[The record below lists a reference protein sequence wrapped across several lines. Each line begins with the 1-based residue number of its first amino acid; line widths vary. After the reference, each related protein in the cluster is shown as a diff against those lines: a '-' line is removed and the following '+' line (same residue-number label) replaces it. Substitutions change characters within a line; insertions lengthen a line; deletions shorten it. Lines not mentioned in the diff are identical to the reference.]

1 MNISPVS
8 FGRTIK
14 INAPLNVAQRMA
26 ELINQNRSVQDREE
40 KSVQQKLKTMFYD
53 ANVGSAQA
61 VDVNG
66 KSYIVTGETSYAVS
80 DLLLDTAIHIN
91 AAKNA
96 YGESEMFKMVED
108 EENKRCQEYLD
119 LIIENSEEPISL
131 STKYIDVPKEKGLES
146 VESRVKIKTINV
158 VL

>member
-8 FGRTIK
+8 FGRTVK
-14 INAPLNVAQRMA
+14 INAPLKVAQRMS

-40 KSVQQKLKTMFYD
+40 RTSQQKLKTLFYD

-61 VDVNG
+61 VEVDEG
-66 KSYIVTGETSYAVS
+66 IYIVSGEDSQAVS
-80 DLLLDTAIHIN
+80 DLKLDTGIHIN

-96 YGESEMFKMVED
+96 YGDSEDFAKIK
-108 EENKRCQEYLD
+108 EEEIKRCNEYLN
-119 LIIENSEEPISL
+119 LIVQMNKEAISIFPKYGYETSKPIC
-131 STKYIDVPKEKGLES
+131 D
-146 VESRVKIKTINV
+146 RVKIKSINV